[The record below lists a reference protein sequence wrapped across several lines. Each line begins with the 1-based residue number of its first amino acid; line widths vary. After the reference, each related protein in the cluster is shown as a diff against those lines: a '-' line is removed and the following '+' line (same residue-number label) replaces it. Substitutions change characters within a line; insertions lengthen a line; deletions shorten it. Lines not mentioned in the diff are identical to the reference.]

1 MHNGSVLT
9 ASQPAAARRMTFS
22 NEMLLY
28 PVLAFL
34 LIFFVLPIGW
44 FFVKSALDYDGN
56 FLVMLLETFSS
67 NLFISVALKTVWL
80 SLIVTLLALVCAY
93 PVAYTMTRSG
103 SFRFT
108 LIVICVIVPYFTSII
123 VRTYSW
129 MIILGT
135 RGVIN
140 TVLIQIGLID
150 QPLNLMYNMVGVTIG
165 MTYVLLPYFVLTL
178 FSTMKGIDMWLLQAG
193 RSMGASN
200 FYIFRRVFFPLSMPG
215 IVSGFLIVYILA
227 VGFFITPALMGGPN
241 DVMLATLIQRNIEV
255 SVNWPL
261 ASALA
266 LFLLVITL
274 IIYAIYCKY
283 TDLDKMLGK

>member
-9 ASQPAAARRMTFS
+9 AASEAPVRRMTFS
-22 NEMLLY
+22 NQMLLY

-56 FLVMLLETFSS
+56 FLSMLLQTFTSK
-67 NLFISVALKTVWL
+67 LFISVALKTVWL

-93 PVAYTMTRSG
+93 PVAYTMTRAG

-140 TVLIQIGLID
+140 SVLMQLGLID

-178 FSTMKGIDMWLLQAG
+178 FSTMKGIDIWLLQAG

-200 FYIFRRVFFPLSMPG
+200 FYIFRRVFLPLSMPG

-241 DVMLATLIQRNIEV
+241 DVMLAMLIQRNIEV